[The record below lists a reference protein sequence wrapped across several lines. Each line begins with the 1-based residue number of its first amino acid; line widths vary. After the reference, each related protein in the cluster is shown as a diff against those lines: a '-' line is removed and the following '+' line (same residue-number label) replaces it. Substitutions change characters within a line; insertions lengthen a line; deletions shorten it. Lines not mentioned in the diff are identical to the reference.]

1 MDLYF
6 LKENNQIKFIIQY
19 HKLGE
24 MKQNFYFFYL
34 LINLI
39 KEFIIKL
46 LLNVIFFVMQFL
58 LFHKQAMNNF
68 LVKNHDIR

>member
-34 LINLI
+34 LI
-39 KEFIIKL
+39 
-46 LLNVIFFVMQFL
+46 
-58 LFHKQAMNNF
+58 
-68 LVKNHDIR
+68 